1 MKAKSIIEVFNNE
14 QYKKAKEAGFIVIDR
29 RGQDN
34 KNEISIPLYKE
45 LLEENK

>member
-1 MKAKSIIEVFNNE
+1 MKAKNIIEVFNNE
-14 QYKKAKEAGFIVIDR
+14 QYKKAKESGFIIIDR

-34 KNEISIPLYKE
+34 NERSVPLYKE